1 MQPELTDSINSFAEA
16 LMATEE
22 FSAYD
27 AAQKAFQ
34 QDDSVRDLLTRLNT
48 LSHELG
54 QKQQQDELTDED
66 IELYRSLKT
75 QFTENPTV
83 AHLQEQENK
92 VTETFRECNHEISQE
107 LGLDF
112 ASNAA
117 PSSCGCG

>member
-1 MQPELTDSINSFAEA
+1 MQTELLNSINSFADT

-27 AAQKAFQ
+27 AAQKAFHK
-34 QDDSVRDLLTRLNT
+34 DDEARDLMTRLNT

-54 QKQQQDELTDED
+54 QKQHQNELTDED

-75 QFTENPTV
+75 QFTENETV
-83 AHLQEQENK
+83 SNLQEQENK
-92 VTETFRECNHEISQE
+92 ITETFRECNREISQE